1 MFNKTAD
8 AANHLINQSAQSAED
23 TVKQSQNLANNA
35 VEGLQG
41 ALQDMR
47 RQAAPL
53 LDSVRD
59 GSNQLRVKAAQA
71 SDETVNYIKHEPVK
85 SMLMAAATGAAL
97 MALVSLFTSR
107 RDRN

>member
-8 AANHLINQSAQSAED
+8 AATHLINQSAQSAED
-23 TVKQSQNLANNA
+23 TVNQSQNLANSA
-35 VEGLQG
+35 VDGLQG
-41 ALQDMR
+41 AMQDMR

-59 GSNQLRVKAAQA
+59 GSHQLSAKAAQA
-71 SDETVNYIKHEPVK
+71 SDDTDNYIKHEPVK
-85 SMLMAAATGAAL
+85 SMLIAAATGAAL
-97 MALVSLFTSR
+97 MALISLFTSR

>member
-23 TVKQSQNLANNA
+23 TVNQSQNLANSA
-35 VEGLQG
+35 VDGLQG
-41 ALQDMR
+41 AMQDMR

-59 GSNQLRVKAAQA
+59 GSHQLSAKAAQA
-71 SDETVNYIKHEPVK
+71 SDDTVNYIKHEPVK
-85 SMLMAAATGAAL
+85 SMLIAAATGAAL
-97 MALVSLFTSR
+97 MALISLFTSR

>member
-8 AANHLINQSAQSAED
+8 AATHLINQSAQSAED
-23 TVKQSQNLANNA
+23 TVNQSQNLANSA
-35 VEGLQG
+35 VDGLQG
-41 ALQDMR
+41 AMQDMR

-59 GSNQLRVKAAQA
+59 GSHQLSAKAAQA
-71 SDETVNYIKHEPVK
+71 SDDTVNYIKHEPVK
-85 SMLMAAATGAAL
+85 SMLIAAATGAAL
-97 MALVSLFTSR
+97 MALISLFPSR

>member
-47 RQAAPL
+47 RTTE
-53 LDSVRD
+53 R
-59 GSNQLRVKAAQA
+59 LRVQA
-71 SDETVNYIKHEPVK
+71 RQPRGWTLSCERTL
-85 SMLMAAATGAAL
+85 LMRWVLPRWPGTWGH
-97 MALVSLFTSR
+97 
-107 RDRN
+107 

>member
-8 AANHLINQSAQSAED
+8 AATHLINQSAQSAED
-23 TVKQSQNLANNA
+23 TVNQSQNLANSA
-35 VEGLQG
+35 VDGLQG
-41 ALQDMR
+41 AMQDMR

-59 GSNQLRVKAAQA
+59 GSHQLSAKAAQA
-71 SDETVNYIKHEPVK
+71 SDDTVNYIKHEPVK
-85 SMLMAAATGAAL
+85 SMLIAAATGAAL
-97 MALVSLFTSR
+97 MALISLFASR

>member
-8 AANHLINQSAQSAED
+8 AATHLINQSAQSAED
-23 TVKQSQNLANNA
+23 TVNQSQNLANSA
-35 VEGLQG
+35 VDGLQG
-41 ALQDMR
+41 AMQDMR

-59 GSNQLRVKAAQA
+59 GSHQLSAKAAQA
-71 SDETVNYIKHEPVK
+71 SDDTVNYIKHEPVK
-85 SMLMAAATGAAL
+85 SMLIAAATGAAL